1 MRDPKK
7 KCIAKKCE
15 ECHFYQNWDVGE
27 YKDGKPTGV
36 RKMITKCSLQVLFDE
51 IPSIKGSVDGCQR
64 AANETR
70 NNVLDFGEKSVKALR
85 AVSQTALVLDSHLK
99 QIER

>member
-15 ECHFYQNWDVGE
+15 ECNFYQSWDVAE
-27 YKDGKPTGV
+27 FKDGVPTGV
-36 RKMITKCSLQVLFDE
+36 RKMIVRCSLQVLFDE
-51 IPSIKGSVDGCQR
+51 VPRIKGSIDGCQQ

-70 NNVLDFGEKSVKALR
+70 NNVLDFGEKSIKALR
-85 AVSQTALVLDSHLK
+85 AVSQTALVLDS
-99 QIER
+99 QIKKIEG